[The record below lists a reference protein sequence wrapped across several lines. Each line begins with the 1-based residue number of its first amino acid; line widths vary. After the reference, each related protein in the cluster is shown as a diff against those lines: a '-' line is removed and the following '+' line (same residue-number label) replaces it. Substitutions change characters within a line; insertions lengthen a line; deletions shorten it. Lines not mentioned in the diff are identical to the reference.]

1 MYVPNLIV
9 YISFISVVK
18 EKVLGGLTIVW
29 LFHPDD
35 IKTLFENEGKYP
47 SRRSHL
53 ALEKY
58 RKEKPEFYNNGGLL
72 PTNGYEWARMRK
84 AAQKP
89 LTKQLLSNHI
99 QVIIYLLGAIHKRR
113 RQLGGVNNW
122 SNFPTDSTEKLPTWG
137 REVLK
142 IRKNA
147 NIVYG
152 WSPV

>member
-1 MYVPNLIV
+1 MKSFKSIPGPRSWPIIGNLKDYVTKKYDPERLQSCGLKK
-9 YISFISVVK
+9 YAEFGPVVK
-18 EKVLGGLTIVW
+18 EKVFGGLSIVW

-53 ALEKY
+53 ALKKY

-72 PTNGYEWARMRK
+72 PTNGPEWARMRK

-99 QVIIYLLGAIHKRR
+99 QVIIWDIEFAP
-113 RQLGGVNNW
+113 
-122 SNFPTDSTEKLPTWG
+122 S
-137 REVLK
+137 
-142 IRKNA
+142 
-147 NIVYG
+147 
-152 WSPV
+152 

>member
-1 MYVPNLIV
+1 
-9 YISFISVVK
+9 VVK
-18 EKVLGGLTIVW
+18 EKVFGGLSIVW

-53 ALEKY
+53 ALKKY

-72 PTNGYEWARMRK
+72 PTNGPEWARMRK

-99 QVIIYLLGAIHKRR
+99 QVIIWDIEFAP
-113 RQLGGVNNW
+113 
-122 SNFPTDSTEKLPTWG
+122 S
-137 REVLK
+137 
-142 IRKNA
+142 
-147 NIVYG
+147 
-152 WSPV
+152 

>member
-9 YISFISVVK
+9 YTSLISVVK

-113 RQLGGVNNW
+113 RQLGGVEG
-122 SNFPTDSTEKLPTWG
+122 SIIGQTCRHGEG
-137 REVLK
+137 RC
-142 IRKNA
+142 
-147 NIVYG
+147 
-152 WSPV
+152 

>member
-53 ALEKY
+53 ALKKY

-72 PTNGYEWARMRK
+72 PTNGPEWARMRK

-89 LTKQLLSNHI
+89 LTKQLLSNHT
-99 QVIIYLLGAIHKRR
+99 QVIIYLLGAIHKCRVFIPKHFPAGPIKEKYHHHHDDDKYDAGRR
-113 RQLGGVNNW
+113 LCRFL
-122 SNFPTDSTEKLPTWG
+122 TE
-137 REVLK
+137 
-142 IRKNA
+142 
-147 NIVYG
+147 
-152 WSPV
+152 

>member
-1 MYVPNLIV
+1 M
-9 YISFISVVK
+9 VK
-18 EKVLGGLTIVW
+18 EKVFGGLTIVW

-99 QVIIYLLGAIHKRR
+99 QVIIYLLGSIHKRR
-113 RQLGGVNNW
+113 RKLGGVEG
-122 SNFPTDSTEKLPTWG
+122 SIIGQTC
-137 REVLK
+137 RQIVLK
-142 IRKNA
+142 GVLEILKKWQHSLWM
-147 NIVYG
+147 V
-152 WSPV
+152 PCMT

>member
-1 MYVPNLIV
+1 M
-9 YISFISVVK
+9 VK

-58 RKEKPEFYNNGGLL
+58 RKEKPEIYNNGGLQ

-99 QVIIYLLGAIHKRR
+99 QVIIHLLGGPSINDVDNWE
-113 RQLGGVNNW
+113 GGVVNNW
-122 SNFPTDSTEKLPTWG
+122 SNLPTDSSTKKPEKMAT
-137 REVLK
+137 
-142 IRKNA
+142 
-147 NIVYG
+147 
-152 WSPV
+152 